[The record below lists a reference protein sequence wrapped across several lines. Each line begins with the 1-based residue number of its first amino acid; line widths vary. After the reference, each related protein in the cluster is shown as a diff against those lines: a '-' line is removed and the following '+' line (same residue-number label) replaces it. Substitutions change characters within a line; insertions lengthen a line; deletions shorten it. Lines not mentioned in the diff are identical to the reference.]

1 MFGFSDYEF
10 HEIKT
15 IKGSNKYWLI
25 QTNSKFEDVILTN
38 KACYKMLEGIL
49 KKKIKLMLF
58 QELIPF
64 PKIKL
69 FKN

>member
-25 QTNSKFEDVILTN
+25 QINSKFEDVILTN
-38 KACYKMLEGIL
+38 KACFKMLEGIL
-49 KKKIKLMLF
+49 
-58 QELIPF
+58 EE
-64 PKIKL
+64 
-69 FKN
+69 N